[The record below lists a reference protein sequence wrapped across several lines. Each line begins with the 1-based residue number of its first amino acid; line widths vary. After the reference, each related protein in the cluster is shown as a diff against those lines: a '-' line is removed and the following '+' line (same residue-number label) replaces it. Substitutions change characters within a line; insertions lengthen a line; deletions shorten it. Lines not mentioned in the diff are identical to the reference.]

1 MSRRHLLD
9 IQSLSDRDIHTLI
22 HRARALK
29 SGAEPEVLAGSV
41 ANVFFEPSTRTR
53 VSFELAAH
61 RLGLQVVNIE
71 SERSSV
77 SKGESLLDSAKT
89 LTAMG
94 LRALVIRHS
103 ERGSVHKLADALS
116 HWPVALI
123 NAGDGAHQH
132 PSQALLDAAVLA
144 DLGLDWPDLRIA
156 ILGDIAHSR
165 VASSGIELFSRL
177 GVAEIRIAGP
187 AQWLPAD
194 QAQPGL
200 TVCESVD
207 EAIRGVNVIMCLRI
221 QRERMNESEHLDDD
235 QFHRRWGLSEARF
248 AALPEY
254 VQILHPGPI
263 NRGVEIAAA
272 VADHACARILE
283 QVEMGVYLRM
293 AVFEWLLQP
302 VLD

>member
-9 IQSLSDRDIHTLI
+9 IRSLSDRDIHTLI
-22 HRARALK
+22 NRARALK
-29 SGAEPEVLAGSV
+29 SGAAPEMLSGSV

-71 SERSSV
+71 SAHSSA

-94 LRALVIRHS
+94 LRALVIRHF
-103 ERGSVHKLADALS
+103 EAGSAQKLADALVD
-116 HWPVALI
+116 WPIAVI
-123 NAGDGAHQH
+123 NAGDGVHQH

-144 DLGLDWPDLRIA
+144 ELGLHWQGLRVA

-165 VASSGIELFSRL
+165 VARSGIELFDRL
-177 GVAEIRIAGP
+177 GVVEIRIAGP
-187 AQWLPAD
+187 AEWLPTD
-194 QAQPGL
+194 QTWP
-200 TVCESVD
+200 TVTLCDSVD
-207 EAIRGVNVIMCLRI
+207 EATRGVDVIMCLRI
-221 QRERMNESEHLDDD
+221 QRERMADEECPDEAS
-235 QFHRRWGLSEARF
+235 FHQRWGLTEARF
-248 AALPEY
+248 AALPEH

-263 NRGVEIAAA
+263 NRGVEIATS
-272 VADHACARILE
+272 VADHARARILE

>member
-1 MSRRHLLD
+1 MGRRHLLD
-9 IQSLSDRDIHTLI
+9 IQSLSDRDIQTLI

-29 SGAEPEVLAGSV
+29 SGAEPDMLNGSV

-61 RLGLQVVNIE
+61 RLGLQIVNIE
-71 SERSSV
+71 SERSSA

-103 ERGSVHKLADALS
+103 ENGAVHRLADALS
-116 HWPVALI
+116 DWPVALI

-144 DLGLDWPDLRIA
+144 DLGLDWPGLRIA

-165 VASSGIELFSRL
+165 VAGSGIELFNRL

-187 AQWLPAD
+187 DQWLPDD
-194 QAQPGL
+194 QTQAAL
-200 TVCESVD
+200 TVCDSVD
-207 EAIRGVNVIMCLRI
+207 EAIRDVNVIMCLRI
-221 QRERMNESEHLDDD
+221 QRERMQESELLDDD

-248 AALPEY
+248 AALPKH
-254 VQILHPGPI
+254 VQVLHPGPI

-272 VADHACARILE
+272 VADHARARILE

>member
-9 IQSLSDRDIHTLI
+9 IESLSDRDIHTLI
-22 HRARALK
+22 NRARALK
-29 SGAEPEVLAGSV
+29 SGAAPEVLAGSV
-41 ANVFFEPSTRTR
+41 ANLFFEPSTRTR

-61 RLGLQVVNIE
+61 RLGLQAVNIE
-71 SERSSV
+71 SETSSA
-77 SKGESLLDSAKT
+77 SKGESLIDSART

-94 LRALVIRHS
+94 LRALVVRHP
-103 ERGSVHKLADALS
+103 EDGAVQDLADALTD
-116 HWPVALI
+116 WPIAVI

-144 DLGLDWPDLRIA
+144 DLGLSWPRLKIA

-165 VASSGIELFSRL
+165 VARSGIELFNRL

-187 AQWLPAD
+187 ADWLPNDGFAHAVTRCD
-194 QAQPGL
+194 
-200 TVCESVD
+200 SVD
-207 EAIRGVNVIMCLRI
+207 EATSNIDVVMCLRI
-221 QRERMNESEHLDDD
+221 QRERMVEVECPD
-235 QFHRRWGLSEARF
+235 QAAFHAHWGLTEARF
-248 AALPEY
+248 AALSEHVY
-254 VQILHPGPI
+254 VLHPGPI
-263 NRGVEIAAA
+263 NRGVELASV
-272 VADHACARILE
+272 VADHARACILK